1 MTPIREQVFAT
12 IKTNLEAIGGFT
24 VLRNPR
30 REVRDD
36 QMPALVLFDG
46 GQQSPALWSGSKQ
59 YTATATVEVYVTGAT
74 EDLGADLNDAYAQV
88 IQAME
93 GDPTLG
99 GIALH
104 VEEGAMVE
112 PETPLEEGWAA
123 YMGAAVEFTVT
134 YATEETDPY
143 TAAG

>member
-12 IKTNLEAIGGFT
+12 IKTNLEALAGFT

-36 QMPALVLFDG
+36 QMPAIVVFDG

-59 YTATATVEVYVTGAT
+59 YIATATVEVYVTGEV
-74 EDLGADLNDAYAQV
+74 EDLGPVLNDAYAQV
-88 IQAME
+88 VQAME
-93 GDPTLG
+93 ADPTLG
-99 GIALH
+99 GIALA

-112 PETPLEEGWAA
+112 PETPLEEGWAP

-134 YATEETDPY
+134 FATEERDPF